1 MTSFAAALAAGPIVL
16 DGGLGTLVESH
27 GHDLSSSLWSARL
40 LLEDPSAIRRAHE
53 EFYRAGAR
61 VAISSS
67 YQVSYDALDAVGLT
81 RGDVDGLLRRSVQL
95 AREARELAGLRE
107 DEAWVAASVGPYG
120 ASRADGS
127 EYTGAYDIGLESLRE
142 WHRPR
147 LHALAAAAP
156 DAIAVETVPSLVELE
171 AICREVDGIGIP
183 TWLSVTVADGA
194 LRSGDSIAD
203 AFALARS
210 VPDVVA
216 VGVNCCDA
224 ADVGPALTVLAGE
237 HGVVYPNS
245 GERWNAEAREW
256 SGAASGIA
264 SSAAEWIAQG
274 VRLVG
279 GCCRVGPDEI
289 RALAR
294 EVAGR
299 SPQTDPAPA
308 RRA

>member
-1 MTSFAAALAAGPIVL
+1 MTSFAAALAARPIVL
-16 DGGLGTLVESH
+16 DGGLGTLLESH

-95 AREARELAGLRE
+95 AREARELAGLPE
-107 DEAWVAASVGPYG
+107 DEAWVAASIGPYG

-127 EYTGAYDIGLESLRE
+127 EYTGAYDIGLEALRE

-156 DAIAVETVPSLVELE
+156 DALAVETVPSLVELD

-210 VPDVVA
+210 VPVVVA
-216 VGVNCCDA
+216 VGVNCCDT
-224 ADVGPALTVLAGE
+224 ADVGPALTLLAGA

-245 GERWNAEAREW
+245 GERWNAQAREW

-264 SSAAEWIAQG
+264 ASAAEWIAQG

-289 RALAR
+289 RAIAR
-294 EVAGR
+294 EVAAH

>member
-1 MTSFAAALAAGPIVL
+1 VSSFASALAAGPIVL
-16 DGGLGTLVESH
+16 DGGLGTLLESH

-40 LLEDPSAIRRAHE
+40 LLEDPPAIREAHA

-67 YQVSYDALDAVGLT
+67 YQVSYSALDAVGLT
-81 RGDVDGLLRRSVQL
+81 RGDVDALLAKSVRI
-95 AREARELAGLRE
+95 AREARESAGLSE
-107 DEAWVAASVGPYG
+107 DEAWVAASIGPYG

-127 EYTGAYDIGLESLRE
+127 EYTGVYDLGLDALRE

-147 LHALAAAAP
+147 LHALAASAP
-156 DAIAVETVPSLVELE
+156 DALAVETVPSLVELE

-224 ADVGPALTVLAGE
+224 ADVGTALAALDGHAG
-237 HGVVYPNS
+237 VAYPNS
-245 GERWNAEAREW
+245 GEHWNAESREW

-264 SSAAEWIAQG
+264 ASAAEWISEGA
-274 VRLVG
+274 RLVG

-289 RALAR
+289 RAIAR
-294 EVAGR
+294 EVAAR
-299 SPQTDPAPA
+299 SPQTDPTPA